1 MRTCWSNRS
10 GGGFDRDDIASDSEF
25 YRLPRLVTH
34 IDDRAIAAVGALYTE
49 LGLDGSV
56 LDLMSSR
63 ISHFQ
68 HPPQR
73 LVGLGMNAAGLN
85 ADPILPFSDASFD
98 APTCCVSVDYLTNP
112 ITVFT
117 EVGRVLRPGGAFVVV
132 GGARRGAPIGSC
144 ARRATSVTP
153 PPPATFRARCPRAWP
168 LPHRWRRRG
177 RRGRR

>member
-1 MRTCWSNRS
+1 VLRVMRTCWSNRS

-73 LVGLGMNAAGLN
+73 LVGLGMNAAEPAANPMLSQYVVHDLN
-85 ADPILPFSDASFD
+85 ADPILPFPDASFD
-98 APTCCVSVDYLTNP
+98 AATCCVSVDYLTNP

-144 ARRATSVTP
+144 AA
-153 PPPATFRARCPRAWP
+153 A
-168 LPHRWRRRG
+168 G
-177 RRGRR
+177 RPQ

>member
-10 GGGFDRDDIASDSEF
+10 GGGFDRHDIASDSEF

-68 HPPQR
+68 HPPER

-85 ADPILPFSDASFD
+85 ADPILPFPTRAS
-98 APTCCVSVDYLTNP
+98 
-112 ITVFT
+112 
-117 EVGRVLRPGGAFVVV
+117 
-132 GGARRGAPIGSC
+132 
-144 ARRATSVTP
+144 TP
-153 PPPATFRARCPRAWP
+153 PRAASPWTI
-168 LPHRWRRRG
+168 
-177 RRGRR
+177 

>member
-1 MRTCWSNRS
+1 VAGS
-10 GGGFDRDDIASDSEF
+10 IATTSPPTPIF

-34 IDDRAIAAVGALYTE
+34 IDDRAIAAGGALYTE

-73 LVGLGMNAAGLN
+73 LVGLGMNAAELAANPMLSQYVVHDLN
-85 ADPILPFSDASFD
+85 ADPILPFPDASFD
-98 APTCCVSVDYLTNP
+98 AATCCVSVDYLTNP

-144 ARRATSVTP
+144 AAAGRPGCRRPTGNV
-153 PPPATFRARCPRAWP
+153 PR
-168 LPHRWRRRG
+168 
-177 RRGRR
+177 